1 MARAARCAR
10 PDRSFAFRPAVA
22 SLAFAMMVEG
32 AHPLSSAET
41 AEALASVLQCTPPS
55 AAALATAMAERDY
68 PAKAILI
75 HQGDRTDQLWLILG
89 GTVQLQ
95 AVSAEGQ
102 VTVLSSFGPGELVG
116 SFEREVESSF
126 DARAFGKVEAL
137 QIETQTLR
145 RLIQECPDLGGGMS
159 RIYAT
164 QLNAVIERLSARV
177 TLSAMGRLYRE
188 LLRLAGEA
196 DEISPPP
203 VITALA
209 LSAQTTRETGSRAIS
224 ALERRGII
232 ERDEERL
239 KIVSRRM
246 LEDMVI

>member
-1 MARAARCAR
+1 
-10 PDRSFAFRPAVA
+10 
-22 SLAFAMMVEG
+22 
-32 AHPLSSAET
+32 
-41 AEALASVLQCTPPS
+41 
-55 AAALATAMAERDY
+55 MAERDY
-68 PAKAILI
+68 PPKAILI

-116 SFEREVESSF
+116 SFEREDESSY

-145 RLIQECPDLGGGMS
+145 RLIEECPDLGGGMS
-159 RIYAT
+159 RIYAA
-164 QLNAVIERLSARV
+164 QLNAVIDRLSARV
-177 TLSAMGRLYRE
+177 TLSAMGRAYRE

-196 DEISPPP
+196 NEISPPP
-203 VITALA
+203 VIAALA
-209 LSAQTTRETGSRAIS
+209 LTAQTTRETGSRAIS

-232 ERDEERL
+232 ERDDKRL

-246 LEDMVI
+246 LEDLVI